1 MANGEDKT
9 QVAPKKR
16 RRFLWLS
23 RLLKTIVWTAIA
35 IALLV
40 IGLLQATISVLTPE
54 RLTPLTEK
62 YLSKSLNAD
71 VTVKRVEL
79 TVWETF
85 PDVTLEIDSLAMRSR
100 ALHGI
105 SDSIRAKLPANA
117 DSLLSLKYFHGGI
130 KLYALMAGEIS
141 LYNIELREPMV
152 NLVQV
157 DSMLANYDIVPPSTP
172 DTVPDT
178 TQTELPK
185 IIIDH
190 FAILD
195 AKPIRYFSLSD
206 SLDVTLNLKNVSL
219 NGVDAPKYKI
229 DFSGNVASPL
239 LALINQGKSG
249 FIINGGVEWS
259 QSTPT
264 LLALNDF
271 TLGFDIVQSHI
282 NGEFNFGDDMSIN
295 TLSVEL
301 EPLKYDDVV
310 ARLPKE
316 YTSMLKGI
324 TTDAALRLDMELT
337 RPFLPSKDSI
347 PSADINV
354 KIPNCKF
361 NYGKLKVDKFS
372 ANLSASLKGNNLNK
386 AVIDIKK
393 VALKGMGVDCSFS
406 SKLSSIISD
415 PLIDGE
421 FKGRV
426 NLSHLPPF
434 IAKLIAGKVSGE
446 INANTIFNLRQSYLS
461 RNNFHRILVKG
472 GVDLTNFRFN
482 SSDSLTTVYLRK
494 AEFDLGTNERFVRDT
509 HRADS
514 LLTASIKIDTCSFFQ
529 DGYDVK
535 LAELKAGV
543 GCTNQ
548 QQTLDTTHVNP
559 IGGTISL
566 RRLNFMSHEDSMKVR
581 LREVKCLGVL
591 RRFKSMEKVPE
602 LVLKIDAGR
611 AGAST
616 KEMRVNLRESS
627 INFTAHLKPR
637 RKMSPQVKNAYDKII
652 KENPTISNDSAYA
665 MARRQVRADRKARNA
680 RRDSLAAEISTVDFG
695 VDRSTRALLNRW
707 DVKGSIKAKRARL
720 FTPYFPL
727 RNRLTDVDIEFTTD
741 SVAFNSMG
749 YKVGRSDFKV
759 TGAISNIKRALSG
772 RQEQPLKMT
781 FMMRSDTIDVNQLA
795 EAVFAG
801 AAYSESTTKTSINMG
816 DEENEEALDEAI
828 EQQAE
833 AAQAGALLV
842 PMNIDALIRVTAK
855 HVIYSDMLMHN
866 LSGNVQIYRGS
877 LRFDQ
882 LRASTDMGS
891 VNLSALYTAPTKK
904 DMNFGFGLQ
913 IKDFYIDRFLNF
925 VPAVDSIM
933 PLMRDIKGIIN
944 ADIAATVDVDTAM
957 NLVIP
962 SLNAAIKIDGDSLV
976 LMDAETFR
984 TVSKWLL
991 FKNKQKN
998 MIDKMTVEVLV
1009 KNSQLELF
1017 PFMFNIDRYKLGVLG
1032 YNDLAMNFNY
1042 HVSVLKSP
1050 IPFKFGINISGN
1062 PDKMKVRVGRAKF
1075 KENMV
1080 AERVAIVDTTRVN
1093 LLRQIEGVFRRGI
1106 DRSSR
1111 LNLLDTGQSVGRFDN
1126 NEQGDT
1132 ISHADSL
1139 LFIQEGVLPA
1149 PPAPPATSPTETTTD
1164 KKDKKKKK

>member
-1 MANGEDKT
+1 MDKEGNK
-9 QVAPKKR
+9 QVISKTKGKTK
-16 RRFLWLS
+16 WLFK
-23 RLLKTIVWTAIA
+23 LVKTIVWS
-35 IALLV
+35 LLV
-40 IGLLQATISVLTPE
+40 VAFLVVGLLQATISVLTPE
-54 RLTPLTEK
+54 RLTPLAEK

-85 PDVTLEIDSLAMRSR
+85 PDVTLEIDSLAMKSR
-100 ALHGI
+100 ALQGLN
-105 SDSIRAKLPANA
+105 DSVRAKLPANA

-130 KLYALMAGEIS
+130 KLYSLLAGEIS
-141 LYNIELREPMV
+141 LYDIKLQEPMV
-152 NLVQV
+152 NLVKV
-157 DSMLANYDIVPPSTP
+157 DSTLANYDIVPPSSL
-172 DTVPDT
+172 DTEPDT
-178 TQTELPK
+178 TKTELPK

-206 SLDVTLNLKNVSL
+206 SIDVTLNIKNVSL
-219 NGVDAPKYKI
+219 NGVEAPKYTI
-229 DFSGNVASPL
+229 YFQGDVASPL
-239 LALINQGKSG
+239 LAMINREKSG
-249 FIINGGVEWS
+249 FIINGGVEWN
-259 QSTPT
+259 QATPT
-264 LLALNDF
+264 LLALSDF
-271 TLGFDIVQSHI
+271 TLGFDVVKSHI
-282 NGEFNFGDDMSIN
+282 NGEFDFGDEMSIN
-295 TLSVEL
+295 KLSLEL
-301 EPLKYDDVV
+301 EPLRYNDVV

-316 YTSMLKGI
+316 YASLVDGI
-324 TTDAALRLDMELT
+324 ATDAALRFDMELT
-337 RPFLPSKDSI
+337 QPFVLSKDTI
-347 PSADINV
+347 PSAVVNLR
-354 KIPNCKF
+354 IPNCKF

-372 ANLSASLKGNNLNK
+372 ANISASLGGNNLDK
-386 AVIDIKK
+386 AVVDIKK

-406 SKLSSIISD
+406 SKISSIISD

-421 FKGRV
+421 FNGWV
-426 NLSHLPPF
+426 NLSQLPPF
-434 IAKLIAGKVSGE
+434 VAKLITGKMSGE

-472 GVDLTNFRFN
+472 GVGLTNFRFN
-482 SSDSLTTVYLRK
+482 STDLLTNVYLRN
-494 AEFDLGTNERFVRDT
+494 AEFALGTNESFVRDT

-529 DGYDVK
+529 DGYDVRF
-535 LAELKAGV
+535 AELKAGI

-548 QQTLDTTHVNP
+548 QQTHDTTHVNP

-566 RRLNFMSHEDSMKVR
+566 RRLNFMSQEDSMKVR
-581 LREVKCLGVL
+581 LRDVKCLSVL

-611 AGAST
+611 VGAST

-627 INFTAHLKPR
+627 INVTAHLKPR
-637 RKMSPQVKNAYDKII
+637 RKMSPQVKNAFDKII

-665 MARRQVRADRKARNA
+665 MARRQVRADRKVRNA
-680 RRDSLAAEISTVDFG
+680 WRDSVAAEISTIDFG
-695 VDRSTRALLNRW
+695 VDRSTRALLYRW

-727 RNRLTDVDIEFTTD
+727 RNRLTDVDIDFTTD
-741 SVAFNSMG
+741 SVAFNRIG

-759 TGAISNIKRALSG
+759 TGAISNIKQALSG
-772 RQEQPLKMT
+772 RHGQPLKMI

-801 AAYSESTTKTSINMG
+801 AAYSESAAKSTLDLG
-816 DEENEEALDEAI
+816 DVDNEDVLDDVI

-833 AAQAGALLV
+833 TAQTGALLV
-842 PMNIDALIRVTAK
+842 PMNIDALLRVTAK
-855 HVIYSDMLMHN
+855 NVIYSDMLMHN
-866 LSGNVQIYRGS
+866 MSGNVQIYRGS

-882 LRASTDMGS
+882 LRATTDMGS
-891 VNLSALYTAPTKK
+891 VNLSALYSAPTRK

-913 IKDFYIDRFLNF
+913 IKDFYIDRFLDF

-944 ADIAATVDVDTAM
+944 ADVAATVDVDTAM

-962 SLNAAIKIDGDSLV
+962 SLNAAIKIAGDSLV

-991 FKNKQKN
+991 FKDKKKN
-998 MIDKMTVEVLV
+998 MIDNMTVEVLV

-1050 IPFKFGINISGN
+1050 IPFKFGINVSGN
-1062 PDKMKVRVGRAKF
+1062 PDKMKVRLGRAKF

-1111 LNLLDTGQSVGRFDN
+1111 LNLLDAGQSVARFDN
-1126 NEQGDT
+1126 GEQGDT

-1139 LFIQEGVLPA
+1139 FFIQEGVLPA
-1149 PPAPPATSPTETTTD
+1149 PPAPPVIVTPEAESD
-1164 KKDKKKKK
+1164 KKGKKKK

>member
-1 MANGEDKT
+1 MDKEGNKQIISKT
-9 QVAPKKR
+9 KSKTM
-16 RRFLWLS
+16 WLS
-23 RLLKTIVWTAIA
+23 KLVKTIMWT
-35 IALLV
+35 LLAV
-40 IGLLQATISVLTPE
+40 AFLVVGLLQATISVLTPE

-85 PDVTLEIDSLAMRSR
+85 PDVTLEIDSLSMKSR
-100 ALHGI
+100 ALQGLN
-105 SDSIRAKLPANA
+105 DSIRAKLPANA

-141 LYNIELREPMV
+141 LYDIELREPMV
-152 NLVQV
+152 NLVKV
-157 DSMLANYDIVPPSTP
+157 DSTLANYDIVPPSAP
-172 DTVPDT
+172 DTIPDT
-178 TQTELPK
+178 TQTKLPK

-206 SLDVTLNLKNVSL
+206 SIDVTLNLRNVSF
-219 NGVDAPKYKI
+219 NGVGAPKYMI
-229 DFSGNVASPL
+229 DFQGNVASPL
-239 LALINQGKSG
+239 LALINREKSE

-259 QSTPT
+259 QSTPK

-271 TLGFDIVQSHI
+271 TLGFDIMKSHI
-282 NGEFNFGDDMSIN
+282 NGEFDFGEEMSIN
-295 TLSVEL
+295 KLSLEL
-301 EPLKYDDVV
+301 EPLKYNDVV
-310 ARLPKE
+310 ERLPKE
-316 YTSMLKGI
+316 YSLLVEGI
-324 TTDAALRLDMELT
+324 VTDASLRIDVELT
-337 RPFLPSKDSI
+337 RPFVLSKDTI
-347 PSADINV
+347 PSADVNV

-372 ANLSASLKGNNLNK
+372 ANLNASLKGNNLDD
-386 AVIDIKK
+386 AVINIKK

-406 SKLSSIISD
+406 STISSIISD

-421 FKGRV
+421 FNGRV

-434 IAKLIAGKVSGE
+434 VAKLIAGKVSGE
-446 INANTIFNLRQSYLS
+446 INANTIFNLRQSYLN

-472 GVDLTNFRFN
+472 GVGLTNFRFN
-482 SSDSLTTVYLRK
+482 SSDSLTNVYLRK
-494 AEFDLGTNERFVRDT
+494 AEFALGTNESFVRDT

-514 LLTASIKIDTCSFFQ
+514 LLTASVKIDTCAFFQ
-529 DGYDVK
+529 DGYDVRF
-535 LAELKAGV
+535 AELKAGI

-566 RRLNFMSHEDSMKVR
+566 RRLNFMSQEDSMKVR
-581 LREVKCLGVL
+581 LRDVKCLSVL

-611 AGAST
+611 VGAST
-616 KEMRVNLRESS
+616 KEMRVSLRESS
-627 INFTAHLKPR
+627 INVTAHLKPR
-637 RKMSPQVKNAYDKII
+637 RKMSPQVKSAYDKII
-652 KENPTISNDSAYA
+652 KENPTLSNDSAYA
-665 MARRQVRADRKARNA
+665 MARRQVRTDRNARNA
-680 RRDSLAAEISTVDFG
+680 RRDSVAAEISTIDFG
-695 VDRSTRALLNRW
+695 VDRSTRALLYRW

-727 RNRLTDVDIEFTTD
+727 RNRLTDVDIDFTTD
-741 SVAFNSMG
+741 SVAFNRIG
-749 YKVGRSDFKV
+749 YKVGRSDFKI

-772 RQEQPLKMT
+772 RHGQPLKMT

-801 AAYSESTTKTSINMG
+801 AAYSESAATTSMLDLG
-816 DEENEEALDEAI
+816 DEENEDMLEEAI
-828 EQQAE
+828 EQRSE
-833 AAQAGALLV
+833 TAQAGALLV
-842 PMNIDALIRVTAK
+842 PMNIDALMRVTAK
-855 HVIYSDMLMHN
+855 NVIYSDMLMHN
-866 LSGNVQIYRGS
+866 MSGNVQIYRGS

-882 LRASTDMGS
+882 LRATTDMGS
-891 VNLSALYTAPTKK
+891 VNLSALYSAPTKK

-913 IKDFYIDRFLNF
+913 IKDFYIDRFLDF

-962 SLNAAIKIDGDSLV
+962 SLNAAIKIAGDSLV

-991 FKNKQKN
+991 FKDKQKN
-998 MIDKMTVEVLV
+998 MIDNMTVEVLV

-1050 IPFKFGINISGN
+1050 IPFKFGINVSGN
-1062 PDKMKVRVGRAKF
+1062 PDKMKVRLGRAKF

-1149 PPAPPATSPTETTTD
+1149 PPTPPATSPTETTTD
-1164 KKDKKKKK
+1164 KKNKKKKK